1 MYITILCLISILAST
16 YICTVLS
23 SEERMNVKH
32 TQHTVRNVR
41 RAIVRLLL
49 QTTARKI
56 PPLVPYG
63 IVRRTVRTFT
73 NTGTVVESCDRGED
87 RVIHKPTMTITMA
100 NINSKRS
107 IRTTATVVEEV
118 CTDPVIS
125 TRRQRT
131 TIAGRI
137 NALEMFFLG
146 VLHNDLGYSSRISL
160 IEQTVGLSSS
170 HPLNTHRGLDVLE
183 TARQRIHFLERCVI
197 GCQPPLGTGALI
209 ILDSLECMLLR
220 DGINVGKS
228 IFDRIERLELEL
240 WGDNNDGG
248 ESFSPRVLIQ
258 KS

>member
-1 MYITILCLISILAST
+1 MYCTIIRRENERETHTTHCKKCTKSHCASPT
-16 YICTVLS
+16 ANYCKENTTIG
-23 SEERMNVKH
+23 
-32 TQHTVRNVR
+32 TVRYC
-41 RAIVRLLL
+41 
-49 QTTARKI
+49 TS
-56 PPLVPYG
+56 YS
-63 IVRRTVRTFT
+63 TVRTFT